1 MGIDVYTASL
11 AVHLRNV
18 DGATASALRAGDRHP
33 LTREGLRAASAAA
46 GPGSGRLDFVRA
58 YLLARRVGRALE
70 VAAGN
75 PLGSTGPFLHQ
86 DPDALDARRWHV
98 LQAVALAAEQGAS
111 VEDALAS
118 IEPDG
123 TLEAGFLDAA
133 WDGFPGIAFAR
144 AVELG
149 NALVFPTE
157 APASFAVGRIAVS
170 SVGEGRAFLTAL
182 TGRLSLSPAVLEED
196 SHDGEMSEALDG
208 ILYNLRLLAFH
219 VEEASRS
226 GRPLGV
232 WG

>member
-1 MGIDVYTASL
+1 MPAIDPAHIPAHLRPVIEAMCATGAQLSRVIARGPLAGKLGAGVGENSDGDQQKALDVMADEMFEAALKGTGVKYYASEEQESVLTLDGDGTYALATDPLDGSSNIDV
-11 AVHLRNV
+11 NV
-18 DGATASALRAGDRHP
+18 TIGTI
-33 LTREGLRAASAAA
+33 
-46 GPGSGRLDFVRA
+46 F
-58 YLLARRVGRALE
+58 
-70 VAAGN
+70 
-75 PLGSTGPFLHQ
+75 
-86 DPDALDARRWHV
+86 
-98 LQAVALAAEQGAS
+98 S
-111 VEDALAS
+111 VF
-118 IEPDG
+118 
-123 TLEAGFLDAA
+123 EAGFLDAA